1 MKNKSHILFKN
12 SSNIT
17 GLSKKYNEEEID
29 KKKQPIKNLKSLKK
43 KFYIYNIRDK
53 VDSIK
58 DLLNKPTEKLPYDGF
73 AIQGNKF
80 TTESL
85 LQKSCEKE
93 KISIFERNKL
103 CKNNYPLIKFLSN
116 RKTKN
121 NSKKLLIEIL
131 SNDYGELTKAQE
143 NIIKYE
149 KYKSKTEK
157 QSIKEYILKDKSQNK
172 LFKENEHYLNNKL
185 NNYYN
190 FLKNKE
196 IKDKLYST
204 QKNHKNTEYTNFK
217 SKMISKSLKKAIYYI
232 NNRPE
237 TQRIYTNL
245 GFGETVRLDNHAAS
259 IKNNEILLNRF
270 IRKKYLNLKRE
281 GPDFINN
288 EIINDISK
296 LKFHNK
302 IMPLNTKVLTI

>member
-1 MKNKSHILFKN
+1 MKSKSHILFKN

-131 SNDYGELTKAQE
+131 SNDYGELTKAQ
-143 NIIKYE
+143 
-149 KYKSKTEK
+149 
-157 QSIKEYILKDKSQNK
+157 
-172 LFKENEHYLNNKL
+172 
-185 NNYYN
+185 
-190 FLKNKE
+190 
-196 IKDKLYST
+196 
-204 QKNHKNTEYTNFK
+204 
-217 SKMISKSLKKAIYYI
+217 
-232 NNRPE
+232 
-237 TQRIYTNL
+237 
-245 GFGETVRLDNHAAS
+245 
-259 IKNNEILLNRF
+259 
-270 IRKKYLNLKRE
+270 
-281 GPDFINN
+281 
-288 EIINDISK
+288 
-296 LKFHNK
+296 
-302 IMPLNTKVLTI
+302 